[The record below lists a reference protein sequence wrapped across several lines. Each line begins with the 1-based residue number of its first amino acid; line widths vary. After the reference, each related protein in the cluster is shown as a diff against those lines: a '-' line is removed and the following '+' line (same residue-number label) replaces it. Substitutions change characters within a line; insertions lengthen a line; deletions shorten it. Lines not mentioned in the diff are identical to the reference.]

1 MIHRIFFLL
10 QRYEVISVQIAGFT
24 LIIFKFLSAKNHFFA
39 AINRILYFCI
49 IMKVSVI
56 IVNYNTLHVLRPCL
70 NSIIEQTAG
79 IDYEIIVVDNGS
91 TDGSIEA
98 LSGDNHVILIPTGE
112 NLGFGRANNK
122 GLEQAKGDYIFF
134 LNSDTL
140 LKNNAVKMLYDF
152 AQQYQGKLGA
162 LGCILEDRQGNRIHS
177 YGPFPKMGND
187 FHKFLW
193 IPILKGLRLYH
204 QPATEYPEHWMKVD
218 YVTGADLFVS
228 RQVLDECGSFH
239 PAFFMYYEESE
250 MQHRFQLHGYDNIL
264 LNGPEIVH
272 LEGEGGKASKQ
283 SKFIR
288 DTYRQERSLFIYF
301 KLTEPRWKYYLY
313 RIIHPVLRQTVW
325 LNPNVSL
332 HDKWTFVKQLFVSIK
347 L

>member
-1 MIHRIFFLL
+1 
-10 QRYEVISVQIAGFT
+10 
-24 LIIFKFLSAKNHFFA
+24 
-39 AINRILYFCI
+39 
-49 IMKVSVI
+49 
-56 IVNYNTLHVLRPCL
+56 
-70 NSIIEQTAG
+70 
-79 IDYEIIVVDNGS
+79 
-91 TDGSIEA
+91 
-98 LSGDNHVILIPTGE
+98 
-112 NLGFGRANNK
+112 
-122 GLEQAKGDYIFF
+122 
-134 LNSDTL
+134 
-140 LKNNAVKMLYDF
+140 MLCDF
-152 AQQYQGKLGA
+152 AKQYQGKLGA
-162 LGCILEDRQGNRIHS
+162 LGCILEDNQGNRIHS
-177 YGPFPKMGND
+177 YGQFPKMRGD
-187 FHKFLW
+187 FQKFLW

-204 QPATEYPEHWMKVD
+204 QPAIEYPKHWMKVD

-272 LEGEGGKASKQ
+272 LEGEGGKAGKQ

-332 HDKWTFVKQLFVSIK
+332 HDKWAFVKQLFVSIK

>member
-1 MIHRIFFLL
+1 
-10 QRYEVISVQIAGFT
+10 
-24 LIIFKFLSAKNHFFA
+24 
-39 AINRILYFCI
+39 
-49 IMKVSVI
+49 MKVSVI

-70 NSIIEQTAG
+70 DSIIEQTAG

-98 LSGDNHVILIPTGE
+98 LSGDNRVILIPTGE
-112 NLGFGRANNK
+112 NLGFGRANNR
-122 GLEQAKGDYIFF
+122 GVEQAKGDYIFF

-140 LKNNAVKMLYDF
+140 LKNNAIKMLYDF

-193 IPILKGLRLYH
+193 IPILKGLRLYQ
-204 QPATEYPEHWMKVD
+204 QPAIEYPKHWSKVD

-272 LEGEGGKASKQ
+272 LEGEGGKAGKQ

-332 HDKWTFVKQLFVSIK
+332 HDKWAFVKQLFVSIK

>member
-1 MIHRIFFLL
+1 MN
-10 QRYEVISVQIAGFT
+10 
-24 LIIFKFLSAKNHFFA
+24 KFFA

-49 IMKVSVI
+49 IMNVSII
-56 IVNYNTLHVLRPCL
+56 IVNYNTLHVLKPCL
-70 NSIIEQTAG
+70 DSITEQTIG

-91 TDGSIEA
+91 TDGSKDA
-98 LSGDNHVILIPTGE
+98 LTEDKRIVFIPTGE

-122 GLEQAKGDYIFF
+122 GLEQAKGKYVFF

-140 LKNNAVKMLYDF
+140 LKNNAIKMLYDF
-152 AQQYQGKLGA
+152 AEHYQGRLGA

-177 YGPFPKMGND
+177 YGKFPKMSDD
-187 FHKFLW
+187 FRKFLW
-193 IPILKGLRLYH
+193 VPILKGLHLYR
-204 QPATEYPEHWMKVD
+204 QPVINYPEQWMKVD
-218 YVTGADLFVS
+218 YITGADLFVS

-250 MQHRFQLHGYDNIL
+250 MEHRFKMHGYDNVI
-264 LNGPEIVH
+264 LNGPRIVH
-272 LEGEGGKASKQ
+272 LEGEGGKDGSS

-288 DTYRQERSLFIYF
+288 DTYRQERSLFIYN
-301 KLTEPRWKYYLY
+301 KLTEPRWKYFLY
-313 RIIHPVLRQTVW
+313 RIVHPVLRQTVW
-325 LNPNVSL
+325 LNPNVSF

>member
-1 MIHRIFFLL
+1 
-10 QRYEVISVQIAGFT
+10 
-24 LIIFKFLSAKNHFFA
+24 
-39 AINRILYFCI
+39 
-49 IMKVSVI
+49 MKVSVI

-70 NSIIEQTAG
+70 DSIIEQTAG

-204 QPATEYPEHWMKVD
+204 QPAIKYPEHWMKVD

-250 MQHRFQLHGYDNIL
+250 MQHRFHLHGYDNIL

-272 LEGEGGKASKQ
+272 LEGEGGKAGKQ

-332 HDKWTFVKQLFVSIK
+332 HDKWAFVKQLFFSIK

>member
-1 MIHRIFFLL
+1 
-10 QRYEVISVQIAGFT
+10 
-24 LIIFKFLSAKNHFFA
+24 
-39 AINRILYFCI
+39 
-49 IMKVSVI
+49 MKVSVI

-70 NSIIEQTAG
+70 DSIIEQTAG
-79 IDYEIIVVDNGS
+79 IDYEIIVADNGS

-204 QPATEYPEHWMKVD
+204 QPAIEYPEHWMKVD

-272 LEGEGGKASKQ
+272 LEGEGGKAGIQ

-332 HDKWTFVKQLFVSIK
+332 HDKWAFVKQLFVSIK

>member
-1 MIHRIFFLL
+1 M
-10 QRYEVISVQIAGFT
+10 
-24 LIIFKFLSAKNHFFA
+24 N
-39 AINRILYFCI
+39 
-49 IMKVSVI
+49 VSVI

-70 NSIIEQTAG
+70 DSIIEQTIG

-91 TDGSIEA
+91 TDGSIET
-98 LSGDNHVILIPTGE
+98 LSGNSRVILIPTGK
-112 NLGFGRANNK
+112 NLGFGKANNK
-122 GLEQAKGDYIFF
+122 GLEQAKGEYIFF

-140 LKNNAVKMLYDF
+140 LKNNAIKMLYDF
-152 AQQYQGKLGA
+152 AEQYQGKLGA
-162 LGCILEDRQGNRIHS
+162 LGCILEDRQGHRIHS
-177 YGPFPKMGND
+177 YGQFPKMKDD
-187 FHKFLW
+187 FQKFLW
-193 IPILKGLRLYH
+193 VPVLKALHLYH
-204 QPATEYPEHWMKVD
+204 QPAIEYPDQWMKVN

-228 RQVLDECGSFH
+228 RQVLDTCGTFH

-250 MQHRFQLHGYDNIL
+250 MELRFQRNGYDNVIM
-264 LNGPEIVH
+264 NGPQIVH
-272 LEGEGGKASKQ
+272 LEGEGGKADNQ

-313 RIIHPVLRQTVW
+313 RIVHPVLRQTVW

>member
-1 MIHRIFFLL
+1 
-10 QRYEVISVQIAGFT
+10 
-24 LIIFKFLSAKNHFFA
+24 
-39 AINRILYFCI
+39 
-49 IMKVSVI
+49 MKVSVI

-70 NSIIEQTAG
+70 DSIIEQTAG

-98 LSGDNHVILIPTGE
+98 LSGDNRVILIPTGE
-112 NLGFGRANNK
+112 NLGFGRANNR
-122 GLEQAKGDYIFF
+122 GVEQAKGDYIFF

-140 LKNNAVKMLYDF
+140 LKNNAIKMLYDF

-204 QPATEYPEHWMKVD
+204 QPAIEYPEHWMKVD

-272 LEGEGGKASKQ
+272 LEGEGGKAGKQ

-332 HDKWTFVKQLFVSIK
+332 HDKWAFVKQLFVSIK